1 MTKWEI
7 KNKLIEK
14 TPCIKFLEVILDENI
29 SWKYQIKTV
38 ENKLSKNIGLLC
50 RAKQFLD
57 ETSLKTIYFS
67 FIHCFLNYENIA

>member
-29 SWKYQIKTV
+29 SWKYHIKTV

-57 ETSLKTIYFS
+57 EHLLKQYILDT
-67 FIHCFLNYENIA
+67 FLLF